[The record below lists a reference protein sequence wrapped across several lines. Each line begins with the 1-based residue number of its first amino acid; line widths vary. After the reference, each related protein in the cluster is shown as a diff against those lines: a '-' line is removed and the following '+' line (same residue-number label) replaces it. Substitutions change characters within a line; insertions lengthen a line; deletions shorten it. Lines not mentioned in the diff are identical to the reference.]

1 MKCPPDY
8 VLPAKGVKTIS
19 MPDVITLRPARD
31 ADLPLLRTIMRDAI
45 DSLQDGYLSAEQI
58 AASHH
63 VMGLDT
69 QLVRDGTYVVAEI
82 DGHIVGCGGW
92 SRRAT
97 LFGGDHSAAQRD
109 ARALDPA
116 TEPARIRAMY
126 THPAFTRRGIARR
139 ILTHCETCAREAGFS
154 RVELMGTLS
163 GEALY
168 RSAGYV
174 PVERVDVPAN
184 GLTVPMW
191 RMIKDLEA

>member
-1 MKCPPDY
+1 MECLPAY
-8 VLPAKGVKTIS
+8 VLPDNGARTIS
-19 MPDVITLRPARD
+19 MSDVITLRPARD
-31 ADLPLLRTIMRDAI
+31 TDLPLLRAIMREAI
-45 DSLQDGYLSAEQI
+45 DSLQEDYLSAEQI
-58 AASHH
+58 AASHQ

-82 DGHIVGCGGW
+82 DGRIVGCGGW
-92 SRRAT
+92 SQRAT

-109 ARALDPA
+109 ARALDPM

-139 ILTHCETCAREAGFS
+139 ILTHCETCAKEAGFS

-168 RSAGYV
+168 RNAGYV

-191 RMIKDLEA
+191 RMTKDLEA